1 MKILSYSPSVAAYAC
16 VFGEGGSRTYYDL
29 TQDIV
34 SCSVTRNVDTNST
47 FTITLANRKHKY
59 NGLFSPMDAVT
70 IFADKNGE
78 RTQLITGY
86 MTNVTKFTLYE
97 ENFGFGAVPF

>member
-34 SCSVTRNVDTNST
+34 SCNVTRNVPRHN
-47 FTITLANRKHKY
+47 ANW
-59 NGLFSPMDAVT
+59 
-70 IFADKNGE
+70 
-78 RTQLITGY
+78 
-86 MTNVTKFTLYE
+86 
-97 ENFGFGAVPF
+97 